1 MICITQA
8 VELESQL
15 SVEPAFMDEED
26 REQFTFHET
35 SEKSSQ
41 VSKSRQQDSSSSD
54 LFNRSK
60 QSRKTVETDRM
71 DSITC
76 SQRQSKAVADR
87 DRRGNGPETF
97 KSAAES
103 LLQKITSKETL
114 RKLVEVA
121 ASRGQLDSLQTGL
134 CDLSSEGDN
143 VYRSVS
149 TISTFV
155 DNCEH
160 GAGYIKIC
168 KFYGLFKIAEMLE
181 RRRMETARQRVDS
194 ADYDRI
200 LQCKGLPTNQRT
212 RAELRQQVKLGRQLQ
227 KICGPNVG
235 LICLLAVGVSNMKS
249 IANVEATDLEWFH
262 QAVNRYHAICEF
274 GSKCL
279 QSLVSGVDLDHG
291 DILELDTLA
300 Q

>member
-1 MICITQA
+1 MGWPNVGGGQKW
-8 VELESQL
+8 VW
-15 SVEPAFMDEED
+15 D
-26 REQFTFHET
+26 
-35 SEKSSQ
+35 
-41 VSKSRQQDSSSSD
+41 VS
-54 LFNRSK
+54 
-60 QSRKTVETDRM
+60 
-71 DSITC
+71 
-76 SQRQSKAVADR
+76 
-87 DRRGNGPETF
+87 DRRGNRPESF

-121 ASRGQLDSLQTGL
+121 SSRGQLDSLQTGL

-160 GAGYIKIC
+160 GAGYIRIC
-168 KFYGLFKIAEMLE
+168 KFYGLLKIAEMLE

-200 LQCKGLPTNQRT
+200 LQCKGLPINQRT

-235 LICLLAVGVSNMKS
+235 LICLLAVGVSNIKS
-249 IANVEATDLEWFH
+249 IANVEVTDMEWFH
-262 QAVNRYHAICEF
+262 QAVKRYHAICEF
-274 GSKCL
+274 GRKCL
-279 QSLVSGVDLDHG
+279 QSLVSGVDLDPG
-291 DILELDTLA
+291 EIRELDTLT

>member
-15 SVEPAFMDEED
+15 SAEPASLDGED
-26 REQFTFHET
+26 RRYFTFHGT
-35 SEKSSQ
+35 FEKSTQ
-41 VSKSRQQDSSSSD
+41 VSNPQQYDSSSSNIFD
-54 LFNRSK
+54 QSTK
-60 QSRKTVETDRM
+60 SRKIVETDRM
-71 DSITC
+71 DSVTC
-76 SQRQSKAVADR
+76 SQSQSKAVANC
-87 DRRGNGPETF
+87 DRRGDRPQTF

-143 VYRSVS
+143 IYRSVS
-149 TISTFV
+149 TISTLV

-160 GAGYIKIC
+160 GSGYIRIC
-168 KFYGLFKIAEMLE
+168 KFYGLLKIAEMLE

-212 RAELRQQVKLGRQLQ
+212 CAELRQQVKLGRQLQ

-235 LICLLAVGVSNMKS
+235 LICLLAVGVSNIKS
-249 IANVEATDLEWFH
+249 IANVEPTDMEWFH
-262 QAVNRYHAICEF
+262 QAVNRHHAICEF
-274 GSKCL
+274 GTYR
-279 QSLVSGVDLDHG
+279 
-291 DILELDTLA
+291 ELR
-300 Q
+300 